1 MAKKTKKKSSKFKV
15 RVVYGFLN
23 KLEIV
28 LLGEIQQGKV
38 KEGQV
43 IHAEL
48 PHETRIGGWEIMEV
62 LNMDFI
68 NGSEDKNFVGLLV
81 KCKDKADFKLLQ
93 SLRVYE
99 ETIVVE

>member
-15 RVVYGFLN
+15 RVVYGFLD

-28 LLGEIQQGKV
+28 LLGDIQQGKV
-38 KEGQV
+38 KEGQL
-43 IHAEL
+43 IYAEFSN
-48 PHETRIGGWEIMEV
+48 ETRIGGWPILEV

-81 KCKDKADFKLLQ
+81 RCKDKKDFKLLQ

-99 ETIVVE
+99 ETVIVE